1 MNRRTVLE
9 LVGVGTVGLAGC
21 LGSEP
26 DDGNGNGDGRTEPN
40 GDAGET
46 SRSDSNE
53 SDALDRPSAA
63 VLAEAEHAD
72 CPDTDATPPEEFTI
86 RRVETFAKRFEVA
99 RMHDPD
105 PRVSRHVSVPV
116 ETSAIDNGI
125 ARVDL
130 RVLWSETAWDG
141 DATLVPLDGDDPAVD
156 EDDLERVSTSE
167 EPLADVDPLLEAIED
182 ALDSGEEERTVTDPA
197 LLEVLADAVGRESA
211 ILIEHDDESLYV
223 EYDAYETAS
232 EGESYAGY
240 LLTSTDDS
248 VYRVWHDPGTW
259 HDEIDDG
266 PLTVSDDEW
275 ERFDCWS

>member
-9 LVGVGTVGLAGC
+9 LVGISAVGLAGC

-26 DDGNGNGDGRTEPN
+26 DDGNGDGRTVSN
-40 GDAGET
+40 ADAGET
-46 SRSDSNE
+46 SSQSDDNE

-63 VLAEAEHAD
+63 VLAEADHAD

-105 PRVSRHVSVPV
+105 PRVSRRVSVPV
-116 ETSAIDNGI
+116 ETSAIDDGI

-130 RVLWSETAWDG
+130 IVLWSETAWNG
-141 DATLVPLDGDDPAVD
+141 DATLVPLDGNDPAVD

-167 EPLADVDPLLEAIED
+167 KPLADADALLEAIED
-182 ALDSGEEERTVTDPA
+182 ALDAGEEERTVTDPA
-197 LLEVLADAVGRESA
+197 SLEALADAVGRESV
-211 ILIEHDDESLYV
+211 ILLEHGDESLYV
-223 EYDAYETAS
+223 EYDASETAS
-232 EGESYAGY
+232 EGVSYAGY
-240 LLTSTDDS
+240 LLTDDG
-248 VYRVWHDPGTW
+248 VYRVWHGPGTW

-266 PLTVSDDEW
+266 PISVPDDEW